1 MKTILVKYSE
11 LTLKGKNRNQFI
23 NWLIDNIKNNFKKA
37 DFLNIK
43 FIKKYDHLLINF
55 NDDQQEKILQ
65 ILKKIIGIHS
75 FSIIYSNLITKENII
90 NDLKNISKKIKDS
103 FKFRITIK
111 NSKFAKAIFSSNQ
124 EATDFVA
131 KEIFK
136 LNQNISVNLKEYD
149 YNFEIIFT
157 QEKKYYMS
165 FEKYFGIIG
174 LPAGINGEGLLMLSG
189 GIDSPVAGYLTI
201 CRGIN
206 LSFITFLTSKTST
219 KEVLDKIKLLS
230 EKINK
235 FNGKD
240 HYLYLVN
247 FEDMQSAIAKLKAV
261 EYRTILLRR
270 GFFKF
275 ANFLANKEGQKLIV
289 TGDSLG
295 QVSSQTLESLSVIDK
310 ATDIFTARPLICLSK
325 EEIIR
330 KAKEIETYQISI
342 QKGDDMC
349 SLFTPKNPKT
359 KPTLEKVVY
368 FEKQI
373 EDYQKIIEEIYLRY
387 VRKIKLQ

>member
-1 MKTILVKYSE
+1 MKTILIKYSE

-23 NWLIDNIKNNFKKA
+23 NWLIDNIKNKFKKA
-37 DFLNIK
+37 NFSNIN
-43 FIKKYDHLLINF
+43 FTKKYDHLLIDF
-55 NDDQQEKILQ
+55 IDSDQEEILKIL
-65 ILKKIIGIHS
+65 KNIIGIHS

-90 NDLKNISKKIKDS
+90 NDLKHIIKKTNKS
-103 FKFRITIK
+103 FKFRVTIR
-111 NSKFAKAIFSSNQ
+111 NSKFAKEIFSSNQ
-124 EATDFVA
+124 EAVIFVA
-131 KEIFK
+131 KEIFN
-136 LNQNISVNLKEYD
+136 LNKNISVNLKEYD

-165 FEKYFGIIG
+165 FKKDYGIIG

-275 ANFLANKEGQKLIV
+275 ADFLANKEEKKLIV

-295 QVSSQTLESLSVIDK
+295 QVSSQTLESLSVIDR

-325 EEIIR
+325 EEIIK

-359 KPTLEKVVY
+359 KPTLEKVIY
-368 FEKQI
+368 FENQI
-373 EDYQKIIEEIYLRY
+373 KDYQKIIEDIYLRY
-387 VRKIKLQ
+387 VRKIRLQ